1 MLATTPAPTLERSI
15 FETPRAAEYFTARD
29 LQAQT
34 GQPRRHFAAVVLK
47 ELLDNALDACETA
60 GAPPVLDITVRD
72 VDDQLAISVGDTG
85 PGLPAATI
93 QRILNFATRTS
104 DKSAYRSPTRGA
116 QGNALKTILG
126 IPHALAGPACA
137 PVLIEARDVRHTICC
152 WVDPA
157 GEVRIQHEQDATPPH
172 PGTSVTVTLPAG
184 GQDLGRGDEAVWWA
198 RAVALLNPHAT
209 VRIRLLAG
217 EADRGHTPPDET
229 AETYH
234 ALVRCPDPWRKFLP
248 TDLTSAWWYSPESLR
263 RLVFSHIADTR
274 RGGRDLTLREFVR
287 QFRGLSGTA
296 KAKAVCDQFPSVTRL
311 RDLEDTPAVVD
322 RLLQAMQH
330 GASAPSPGVLGLVG
344 AESYRARFAA
354 WYGLTGAERFW
365 YRKVSGTVEGLPFA
379 LEVALAETERQP
391 TAVYGV
397 NFSPTFEDPLAGTL
411 LTHGAIS
418 AHGLLG
424 FLRSAHAHRGD
435 DDDET
440 PSTAVAV
447 HLVCPSLTFLDRG
460 KTRLDVPP
468 ALAEQIA
475 ATLGQATRTL
485 YQEGESRRK
494 DAARAHRAV
503 ASRYAATR
511 RDQAGQTWTQKAA
524 TFAVLP
530 QAHAFATGDGALPV
544 SSRNLWYQ
552 VRPRERQLTGKE
564 LDYKY
569 FSQDLLTQYKQA
581 GHALT
586 GLYYDPAGSLHEPH
600 EGAVVPLGTREI
612 DAYTFPLLLYNKI
625 LYVEKKGLLPI
636 LQAAR
641 LAERYDMAIIGAEGY
656 ATEAAR
662 TLFAQASR
670 DQQYQVFVL
679 HDADADGYNIARTLA
694 EETRRMPGYQVDVI
708 DLGLRLA
715 DARALDLEFEQFTR
729 KKALPRDL
737 DLTPDELATFTG
749 VRTAKDTWVAQRVE
763 LNAMAAPQLVAH
775 IERTLAEAGAI
786 GKVLPSGEALAE
798 EIERAHAA
806 DIQGQVEAAVAQ
818 LLHVPEIAA
827 QVLAATRAHLP
838 LADLRQ
844 QMTQGVA
851 EDTTQ
856 HWRAIVQETV
866 RRRLRDEA
874 IRAEVDAAVQRQ
886 VRMLR
891 DEPGA

>member
-60 GAPPVLDITVRD
+60 GAPPALAITVRD
-72 VDDQLAISVGDTG
+72 VDGQLTISVGDTG
-85 PGLPAATI
+85 PGLPPATV

-137 PVLIEARDVRHTICC
+137 PVLIEARGVRHTIRC

-157 GEVRIQHEQDATPPH
+157 GEVRTQHEQDATSPS
-172 PGTSVTVTLPAG
+172 PGTTVTVTLPAG
-184 GQDLGRGDEAVWWA
+184 GQDLGRSSEAVWWA

-209 VRIRLLAG
+209 VRIQLLAG
-217 EADRGHTPPDET
+217 ETDHGHTPPSET

-234 ALVRCPDPWRKFLP
+234 ALVCCPDPWRKFLP

-311 RDLEDTPAVVD
+311 RDLEDSPAEVD

-411 LTHGAIS
+411 LTHGAVS

-424 FLRSAHAHRGD
+424 FLRSAHAHRGG

-494 DAARAHRAV
+494 DAARAHRAI

-511 RDQAGQTWTQKAA
+511 RDRNGQAWTQKAA

-530 QAHAFATGDGALPV
+530 EAHAFATGDGALPV

-581 GHALT
+581 GHALP

-662 TLFAQASR
+662 TLFAQASQ

-715 DARALDLEFEQFTR
+715 DARALNLEFEQFTR

-749 VRTAKDTWVAQRVE
+749 VHTAKDTWVAQRVE

-786 GKVLPSGEALAE
+786 GKVLPSDAALAE
-798 EIERAHAA
+798 EIGRAQAA

-818 LLHVPEIAA
+818 LLHVPEIT
-827 QVLAATRAHLP
+827 TRVIEVTHAHLP
-838 LADLRQ
+838 LSHIRQ
-844 QMTQGVA
+844 ALTQGLE
-851 EDTTQ
+851 EDTAQ
-856 HWRAIVQETV
+856 HWRAVVHETV
-866 RRRLRDEA
+866 CRLLQDET
-874 IRAEVDAAVQRQ
+874 IRAEVEAAVQHQ
-886 VRMLR
+886 VRVLI
-891 DEPGA
+891 DE